1 MTSRPQKN
9 PVTANAE
16 HELARFLQ
24 AVDEFEC
31 RSDETQFDQT
41 VRNLTTP
48 HDENDR
54 PHVMPVRC
62 DECYLKTELVLEGN
76 HHVEL
81 FPASAQGCRHLPV
94 ETCPNLKAA
103 FVRARDSRQS
113 K

>member
-31 RSDETQFDQT
+31 RSDETQFDET
-41 VRNLTTP
+41 VRNLTSVEWP
-48 HDENDR
+48 PSDQNAS
-54 PHVMPVRC
+54 PPVVPVRYEETASR
-62 DECYLKTELVLEGN
+62 DLEKAAPMPRWRVDILRN
-76 HHVEL
+76 QVEHL
-81 FPASAQGCRHLPV
+81 GIVTASSAQ
-94 ETCPNLKAA
+94 E
-103 FVRARDSRQS
+103 ARN